1 MHLSDSHNPRAL
13 PKKFPI
19 GTTYVVEGRG
29 GEAGALQV
37 YSRYVVL
44 PGGKRIN
51 LVDDSKAAAARPA
64 APRTRRPRRARNAS
78 QSGRKAPAQAANQAA
93 KKITA
98 PAGTPRQGR
107 R

>member
-1 MHLSDSHNPRAL
+1 L

-37 YSRYVVL
+37 YSRYVVF

-51 LVDDSKAAAARPA
+51 LVDDSKAKAAGAA
-64 APRTRRPRRARNAS
+64 APRTRRPRNARNGS
-78 QSGRKAPAQAANQAA
+78 QSGRKGPAQGT

-98 PAGTPRQGR
+98 GAGTPRER
-107 R
+107 HR

>member
-1 MHLSDSHNPRAL
+1 MHLSASHNPRGL

-51 LVDDSKAAAARPA
+51 LVDNSKPKAARAAT
-64 APRTRRPRRARNAS
+64 PRTRRSSRARTGS
-78 QSGRKAPAQAANQAA
+78 LSRRKGPTQEI
-93 KKITA
+93 KKIIA
-98 PAGTPRQGR
+98 SAGTPRRGR

>member
-1 MHLSDSHNPRAL
+1 MHLSDSHNPRGL

-51 LVDDSKAAAARPA
+51 LVDDSKAKAAGPA
-64 APRTRRPRRARNAS
+64 SPHPRRPGRARNGS
-78 QSGRKAPAQAANQAA
+78 QNGRKGPNPRA

-98 PAGTPRQGR
+98 GAGTPRQGR